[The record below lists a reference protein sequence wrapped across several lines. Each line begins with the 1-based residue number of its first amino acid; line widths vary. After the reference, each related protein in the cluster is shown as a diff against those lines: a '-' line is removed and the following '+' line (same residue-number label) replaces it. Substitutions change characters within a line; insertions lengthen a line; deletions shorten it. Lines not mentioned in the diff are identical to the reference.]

1 MKEMNRGSKLMNLLS
16 MKFFIVAV
24 LFLFSAKTFAGKG
37 TEIKI
42 TVKDLG
48 NTQLVL
54 ANYYGD
60 KQYIKDTFMLD
71 KTGVCNIKMDT
82 VLPPGIYLAVFPKLN
97 NKYFEFVVS
106 EPKIVL
112 ATDSFD
118 LAGHMKVEGS
128 AENKVFYDDMFFL
141 SEKRKELERQ
151 NALLREAKDEKA
163 KSEAK
168 ANLQKIDDE
177 VKAKRLSVEKDHP
190 TALYSKLLRS
200 MREPELSKD
209 GPRNAKG
216 VLLDSAWQWREYK
229 AKYWDNVDLS
239 DDRLIRTPIFH
250 NKLSYYYT
258 KVIIQNPDTLIR
270 DGDELLSRMNP
281 KNDLFRYS
289 LVYMLNEMAKS
300 KIMGFDAVY
309 THIVNKYYAKG
320 YTPWVDST
328 QLYKIVERGR
338 ILEPLLIGKK
348 ARNIVLADSTLKQ
361 MRSLYEVKSRYT
373 ILAFWD
379 PDCGHCKKEIPK
391 LVELYHKMKAEK
403 IDIEVFSP
411 GIFDIAEMKKW
422 TDFIKENKLD
432 WINVA
437 DPYHQNNFRF
447 EWDIQS
453 TPQLFILDKDKVIK
467 AKRIGVENIEDF
479 VKHDIDPKYIP
490 KNTAPLEE
498 KKEVEEH

>member
-1 MKEMNRGSKLMNLLS
+1 MNRGSKLMNLLS

-177 VKAKRLSVEKDHP
+177 VKQ
-190 TALYSKLLRS
+190 
-200 MREPELSKD
+200 
-209 GPRNAKG
+209 NA
-216 VLLDSAWQWREYK
+216 
-229 AKYWDNVDLS
+229 
-239 DDRLIRTPIFH
+239 
-250 NKLSYYYT
+250 
-258 KVIIQNPDTLIR
+258 
-270 DGDELLSRMNP
+270 
-281 KNDLFRYS
+281 
-289 LVYMLNEMAKS
+289 
-300 KIMGFDAVY
+300 
-309 THIVNKYYAKG
+309 
-320 YTPWVDST
+320 
-328 QLYKIVERGR
+328 
-338 ILEPLLIGKK
+338 
-348 ARNIVLADSTLKQ
+348 
-361 MRSLYEVKSRYT
+361 
-373 ILAFWD
+373 
-379 PDCGHCKKEIPK
+379 
-391 LVELYHKMKAEK
+391 
-403 IDIEVFSP
+403 
-411 GIFDIAEMKKW
+411 
-422 TDFIKENKLD
+422 
-432 WINVA
+432 
-437 DPYHQNNFRF
+437 
-447 EWDIQS
+447 
-453 TPQLFILDKDKVIK
+453 
-467 AKRIGVENIEDF
+467 
-479 VKHDIDPKYIP
+479 
-490 KNTAPLEE
+490 
-498 KKEVEEH
+498 

>member
-1 MKEMNRGSKLMNLLS
+1 MKKMNRGNEFMLTVFSKSLL
-16 MKFFIVAV
+16 IV
-24 LFLFSAKTFAGKG
+24 FLLVTSLNTFAGKG

-42 TVKDLG
+42 TVKDLA
-48 NTQLVL
+48 NSPLIL

-60 KQYIKDTFMLD
+60 KQYIKDTFEID
-71 KTGVCNIKMDT
+71 KNGVCLIKLDT
-82 VLPPGIYLAVFPKLN
+82 VLPPGIYLAVFPKIN

-106 EPKIVL
+106 EPKISL
-112 ATDSFD
+112 TTDSID
-118 LAGHMKVEGS
+118 LAGHMKVENS
-128 AENKVFYDDMFFL
+128 PENKVFYDDMFYL
-141 SEKRKELERQ
+141 SEKRKEVDKY
-151 NALLREAKDEKA
+151 NALLKEAKDEKT
-163 KSEAK
+163 K
-168 ANLQKIDDE
+168 AELKTTLTKIDEE
-177 VKAKRLSVEKDHP
+177 VKAKRLSIEKDHP
-190 TALYSKLLRS
+190 TTLYSKLLRS

-209 GPRNAKG
+209 GPRNSKG
-216 VLLDSAWQWREYK
+216 VLTDSAWQWREYK
-229 AKYWDNVDLS
+229 AKYWDNVDLN

-258 KVIIQNPDTLIR
+258 KVVIQNPDTLIK
-270 DGDELLSRMNP
+270 DGDELLAKMNP

-309 THIVNKYYAKG
+309 VHIVNKYYAKG

-348 ARNIVLADSTLKQ
+348 ARNIILSDSTLKQ
-361 MRSLYEVKSRYT
+361 MRSLYDFKNRFV

-391 LVELYHKMKAEK
+391 LAELYHKMKAEK
-403 IDIEVFSP
+403 IDVEVFAP

-422 TDFIKENKLD
+422 TDFINENKLD

-479 VKHDIDPKYIP
+479 IKHEIDPKYIP

-498 KKEVEEH
+498 KKEEEAH